1 MLAELVGEKGKVVGL
16 EHIKQ
21 LRDMG
26 EENMGKSERGKEW
39 LGSGK
44 VRFVVEDGRRGWKDG
59 EDEGEGWDAIHVG
72 AAAVE
77 VHKELIEQLRSPGRI
92 FIPVEDPKGYGDQ
105 HIWVVDKD
113 EKGEVT
119 KKKLYG
125 VRYVPLTDAP
135 TDSA

>member
-1 MLAELVGEKGKVVGL
+1 
-16 EHIKQ
+16 
-21 LRDMG
+21 LRD
-26 EENMGKSERGKEW
+26 
-39 LGSGK
+39 
-44 VRFVVEDGRRGWKDG
+44 
-59 EDEGEGWDAIHVG
+59 
-72 AAAVE
+72 
-77 VHKELIEQLRSPGRI
+77 RI

-135 TDSA
+135 AS